1 MSAAEDKDAAP
12 VEDKAAAPAAPVAVV
27 APAPAEPLAVARAG
41 SEDPADLDDDIDETL
56 AERLVGL
63 TEMLPG
69 PVRTASGKVIL
80 GSISGVK
87 GAYSLLCS
95 SSWIFF
101 SSAAILFAPLIF
113 EIERTQMEE
122 MHKQQQRQILLGP
135 NAAVSGSMMTPQTA
149 GM

>member
-1 MSAAEDKDAAP
+1 MADQEGAGQAVIEEILPDQPLDDSL
-12 VEDKAAAPAAPVAVV
+12 VV
-27 APAPAEPLAVARAG
+27 AKPDD
-41 SEDPADLDDDIDETL
+41 EDVEVDDDVDETL

-63 TEMLPG
+63 TEMLPA
-69 PVRTASGKVIL
+69 PVRSLSGAL
-80 GSISGVK
+80 YSGSVYGVK
-87 GAYSLLCS
+87 EGYSLLCAS
-95 SSWIFF
+95 TWVFF

-135 NAAVSGSMMTPQTA
+135 NAAVSGSMMPSQP